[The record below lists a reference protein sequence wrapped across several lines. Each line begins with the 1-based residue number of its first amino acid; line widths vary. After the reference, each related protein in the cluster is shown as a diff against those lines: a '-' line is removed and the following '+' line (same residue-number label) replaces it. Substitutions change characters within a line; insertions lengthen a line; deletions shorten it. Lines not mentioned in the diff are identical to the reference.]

1 MTDHVQASAILELV
15 FSGDL
20 EMTNKK
26 EYDKL
31 VARAEFFANHTR
43 TPLSKLAVNTVFK
56 LGGLA
61 IYSEYIIVKKGTK
74 YVYFQEADDRC
85 PHPRYLA
92 KKRLDQEV
100 YVANPKS

>member
-31 VARAEFFANHTR
+31 VARVEFLSTHIR
-43 TPLSKLAVNTVFK
+43 KPLSELAVGTQFRIKTDTV
-56 LGGLA
+56 
-61 IYSEYIIVKKGTK
+61 YIIVKKGTK
-74 YVYFQEADDRC
+74 YAYIRDIDNHEVIDYRRMGK
-85 PHPRYLA
+85 RYLDE
-92 KKRLDQEV
+92 KV